1 MGGNEVTAVGPGAE
15 AVATTL
21 EAVVAGMGLDARVV
35 VAAGPEENDLQA
47 NVVGD
52 GTSALIGR
60 GGETIDALQYL
71 LGQIASRAEGGNR
84 KRVTLDADGYRAR
97 REAALVE
104 LAEQA
109 AREAVEYGD
118 EIELDAMTP
127 HDRRIVHLALQG
139 RTDVVTRSEGEE
151 PRRRIIVEPA
161 DPAD

>member
-1 MGGNEVTAVGPGAE
+1 MGGSEVTAVGPGAE
-15 AVATTL
+15 AVAVTL
-21 EAVVAGMGLDARVV
+21 EAVVMAMGLDAQVV
-35 VAAGPEENDLQA
+35 VAAGPDENDLDVT
-47 NVVGD
+47 VVGD
-52 GTSALIGR
+52 GTSALVGR

-71 LGQIASRAEGGNR
+71 LAQVASRAEGGAR
-84 KRVTLDADGYRAR
+84 RRVMLDADGYRAR

-127 HDRRIVHLALQG
+127 HDRRIVHMALKEKPG
-139 RTDVVTRSEGEE
+139 IVTRSEGEE

-161 DPAD
+161 E